1 MAEAPLHVWCLCAE
15 WCHTCVEY
23 RPGFLALA
31 REFPQAAFRW
41 IDIEDEA
48 DEVGELEVEN
58 FPTVRVTRGEAVL
71 FHGPMEP
78 HHAQLRR
85 LLESFTR

>member
-1 MAEAPLHVWCLCAE
+1 VGEAELDVSCLCAE

-31 REFPQAAFRW
+31 REFPRARFRW

-58 FPTVRVTRGEAVL
+58 FPTIRVTRGGEVL

-85 LLESFTR
+85 LLESFMR

>member
-1 MAEAPLHVWCLCAE
+1 M
-15 WCHTCVEY
+15 EY
-23 RPGFLALA
+23 RPGFLALGRDYPRA
-31 REFPQAAFRW
+31 RFRW

-58 FPTVRVTRGEAVL
+58 FPTIRITRGDEVL

-85 LLESFTR
+85 LLESFMK

>member
-1 MAEAPLHVWCLCAE
+1 MAEAAFDVWCLCAE

-23 RPGFLALA
+23 RPGFLVLA
-31 REFPQAAFRW
+31 REFPQARFRW

-58 FPTVRVTRGEAVL
+58 FPTIRVTRGKAVL

-78 HHAQLRR
+78 LPGQLRR
-85 LLESFTR
+85 LLASLTQ